1 MVRIND
7 ALKSYQAAQ
16 DLSKKAMDAG
26 AKTGEGSF
34 SDFLK
39 DSMQEAVDQVKA
51 SEDLTAAYAVNK
63 ASLDQ
68 VVTAVNNAEVTLKAV
83 VNIRDKL
90 VSAYQEILRMPV

>member
-39 DSMQEAVDQVKA
+39 EAVDQVKA